1 MAMNEAGWM
10 HRDVSAGNCLLS
22 CDPADG
28 PSFVSDIE
36 LSKRIDSE
44 ASASETA
51 ISVSGAGSTS
61 ERSAHHTT
69 QGTAQFMARELLK
82 SMENQQDSGFVHL
95 PQHDLESLVYVLAYA
110 VMTKECGNKPVKNK
124 DDRKLLRMKVLY
136 HETFGESTFFDI
148 KYARS
153 HFVWTWTD
161 YQSVVAGD
169 GEPSVLHD
177 VIGALLVVVNRQ
189 YPIQKTNRFLAEADK
204 TSQPAVPLDAKL
216 MRRLFKRGIADEK
229 AYLND
234 ASSDSDVDAGFD

>member
-36 LSKRIDSE
+36 LSKRIESK

-51 ISVSGAGSTS
+51 ISVSGTGSLS
-61 ERSAHHTT
+61 ERSDHHTT
-69 QGTAQFMARELLK
+69 QGTAQFMARELLE

-110 VMTKECGNKPVKNK
+110 VVTKECSIKPVKKK
-124 DDRKLLRMKVLY
+124 DGRKLLRMKVIY
-136 HETFGESTFFDI
+136 HEMFGESTFFAI
-148 KYARS
+148 QLARMGFY
-153 HFVWTWTD
+153 HTWRN

-177 VIGALLVVVNRQ
+177 VIGALLFQVDRQ
-189 YPIQKTNRFLAEADK
+189 YPLQETNIFLEADT
-204 TSQPAVPLDAKL
+204 TSQPAVPMDGKR
-216 MRRLFKRGIADEK
+216 MRELLKRGIAMEK
-229 AYLND
+229 AHKGD
-234 ASSDSDVDAGFD
+234 DCPDSDVDADYD